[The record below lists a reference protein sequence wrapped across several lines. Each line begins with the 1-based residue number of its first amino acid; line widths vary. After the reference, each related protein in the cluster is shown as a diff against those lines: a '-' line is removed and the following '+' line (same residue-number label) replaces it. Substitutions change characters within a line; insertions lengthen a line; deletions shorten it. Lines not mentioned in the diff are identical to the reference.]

1 VPATKRKAE
10 GTRQQAKPK
19 RGHAQSRL
27 LWAVG
32 ICLLPS
38 AFCLPPIGG
47 GLRATADQSRA
58 QSSPGRVETL
68 RSVNALPPEIC
79 NAFREPLGFQQA
91 ESGVY
96 YVFDRRD
103 HAVYSIDPDA
113 RGMRKVVEIG
123 GEGGRILEPTAFDL
137 ASDGRFVVADAPNRR
152 ERLQVFD
159 FSGKW
164 LTGFTL
170 PGRVEARVNIG
181 GLAIGGVSTLAF
193 LGQRI
198 ALNQPET
205 GSLITEYGLSGIP
218 VRSVGAL
225 RATGYESDRQLHLA
239 MNTGIPL
246 PLPDGGYF
254 FVFLA
259 GSPQF
264 RRYDSAGILMFE
276 RLMQGRELD
285 PVLENMPKKWPRR
298 TIDGAELP
306 LVVPTVRTAA
316 VDRGGHLWITFLIPY
331 TYVFDA
337 DGEKI
342 RTVQFRGA
350 GVVQPTSLFF
360 SGAGRILVTPGCYEF
375 PLR

>member
-1 VPATKRKAE
+1 MP
-10 GTRQQAKPK
+10 
-19 RGHAQSRL
+19 RL
-27 LWAVG
+27 LWAFRF
-32 ICLLPS
+32 CLLPC
-38 AFCLPPIGG
+38 AFCLPA
-47 GLRATADQSRA
+47 ATGEGVGQY
-58 QSSPGRVETL
+58 SPGRVETL

-79 NAFREPLGFQQA
+79 NTFREPEGFQQTD
-91 ESGVY
+91 SGVY
-96 YVFDRRD
+96 YVFDRRG

-123 GEGGRILEPTAFDL
+123 GESGRILEPSAFDL
-137 ASDGRFVVADAPNRR
+137 APDGRFVVADAPNRR

-159 FSGKW
+159 FAGKW

-170 PGRVEARVNIG
+170 PGRVEPRVTIG

-205 GSLITEYGLSGIP
+205 GSLITEYSLGGTP
-218 VRSVGAL
+218 ARSIGSL

-239 MNTGIPL
+239 MNTGIPV

-264 RRYDSAGILMFE
+264 RRYDRTGTLMFE

-285 PVLENMPKKWPRR
+285 PVLEGMPKKWPRR
-298 TIDGAELP
+298 TVDGAELP

-316 VDRGGHLWITFLIPY
+316 ADRAGQLWITFLIPY

-337 DGEKI
+337 DGEKV

-350 GVVQPTSLFF
+350 GLIQPSSIFF
-360 SGAGRILVTPGCYEF
+360 SQIGRILVTPGCYEF
-375 PLR
+375 PLH